1 MKKDVTPKSND
12 PKNESLDKPKSMV
25 EGKNKEVEQKTTYT
39 DKWNISFIKDVF
51 YLLGVIFGGV
61 WAFANYIIENNK
73 FDYVVSKANF
83 FGIALNTDYMEKG
96 YYLVP
101 RIIFCVYI
109 IMILI
114 MPLIY
119 RRFLK
124 ADDKFIVHLLV
135 SISSSAVIAG
145 FFYDGISQDLIPRYL
160 SDFISSISSKIGMS
174 DESVVST
181 IIVFLLFLVV
191 YNLRYVLQKL
201 NEKFHNLLTLVVN
214 LLINFGI
221 ALFFIYFAFVSSS
234 NIINFGK
241 KINANDEKWY
251 EVIQGEEYNIVVDY
265 QDGLAV
271 VVKGNFDEEGGTLT
285 IDNTSYKKVKIEDKV
300 LKSMYFN
307 IIK

>member
-1 MKKDVTPKSND
+1 M
-12 PKNESLDKPKSMV
+12 
-25 EGKNKEVEQKTTYT
+25 
-39 DKWNISFIKDVF
+39 FF

-160 SDFISSISSKIGMS
+160 SDLISSISSKIGMS

-271 VVKGNFDEEGGTLT
+271 VVRGDYDKEGGTLN

-307 IIK
+307 KIE

>member
-12 PKNESLDKPKSMV
+12 PKNESLNKPKSMV

-271 VVKGNFDEEGGTLT
+271 VVKGNFDEEGGTLN

-307 IIK
+307 KIE

>member
-271 VVKGNFDEEGGTLT
+271 VVRGDYDKEGGTLN

-307 IIK
+307 KIE

>member
-1 MKKDVTPKSND
+1 
-12 PKNESLDKPKSMV
+12 
-25 EGKNKEVEQKTTYT
+25 
-39 DKWNISFIKDVF
+39 
-51 YLLGVIFGGV
+51 
-61 WAFANYIIENNK
+61 
-73 FDYVVSKANF
+73 
-83 FGIALNTDYMEKG
+83 
-96 YYLVP
+96 
-101 RIIFCVYI
+101 
-109 IMILI
+109 MILI

-221 ALFFIYFAFVSSS
+221 ALFFIYFAFATSS
-234 NIINFGK
+234 NFINFGK
-241 KINANDEKWY
+241 KVNAVDQKWY
-251 EVIQGEEYNIVVDY
+251 EVIQDEEYNIVVDY

-271 VVKGNFDEEGGTLT
+271 VVRGDYDKEGGTLN

-307 IIK
+307 KIE

>member
-1 MKKDVTPKSND
+1 MKNTDKTNFKDSGSKPEEEIRSQVASEND
-12 PKNESLDKPKSMV
+12 
-25 EGKNKEVEQKTTYT
+25 EVEQNPTYA
-39 DKWNISFIKDVF
+39 DKWNISLIKDVF

-181 IIVFLLFLVV
+181 IIVFFLFLVV

-241 KINANDEKWY
+241 KINANDQKWY
-251 EVIQGEEYNIVVDY
+251 EVIQDEEYNIVVDY

>member
-1 MKKDVTPKSND
+1 MKNTDKTNFKDSGSKPEEEIRSQVASEND
-12 PKNESLDKPKSMV
+12 
-25 EGKNKEVEQKTTYT
+25 EVEQNPTYA
-39 DKWNISFIKDVF
+39 DKWNISLIKDVF

-61 WAFANYIIENNK
+61 WALANYIIENNK
-73 FDYVVSKANF
+73 YDFVVSKANF

-109 IMILI
+109 VIILI
-114 MPLIY
+114 LPIIY

-124 ADDKFIVHLLV
+124 VDDKGKFHFLISVV
-135 SISSSAVIAG
+135 SSSIIAAYY
-145 FFYDGISQDLIPRYL
+145 YDGVGQDLIPNNL
-160 SDFISSISSKIGMS
+160 VNIISYIFHKICS
-174 DESVVST
+174 NNELVVST
-181 IIVFLLFLVV
+181 IIVFVLFLFI
-191 YNLRYVLQKL
+191 YNLRYWLQKL
-201 NEKFHNLLTLVVN
+201 SERCDNFFTIIISFIYNFFLT
-214 LLINFGI
+214 
-221 ALFFIYFAFVSSS
+221 LFFIYFAFATSS
-234 NIINFGK
+234 NFINFGK
-241 KINANDEKWY
+241 KVNAVDQKWY
-251 EVIQGEEYNIVVDY
+251 EVIQDEEYNIVVDY

>member
-25 EGKNKEVEQKTTYT
+25 EGKNKEVEQKTTNT